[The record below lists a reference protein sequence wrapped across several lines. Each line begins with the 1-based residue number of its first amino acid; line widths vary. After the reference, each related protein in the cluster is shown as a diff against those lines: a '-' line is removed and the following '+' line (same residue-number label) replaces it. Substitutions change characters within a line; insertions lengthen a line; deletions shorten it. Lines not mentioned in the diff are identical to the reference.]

1 MPTDDLEHPKTN
13 DDILRKV
20 IQMRADG
27 VAGSANFYDRMQKS
41 EDFTI
46 GGDLQWDP
54 GVKEAA
60 RLDGKFTLTIP
71 IVGAQ
76 IDQLSGAEIQNPM
89 DFIIAPTKEGSATIA
104 RILTALTKQAA
115 DSEDVRYEKSQTFES
130 GISSGQGCIGVF
142 IDKTNDPKHANLRI
156 EKLNEHNVIA
166 DPNASVYNIN
176 KKDKGAKYVIYEEW
190 IDKELVHVE
199 YPDEKE
205 ELEGRGNQSFFGA
218 IAGNVIGIIDWMTG
232 RRQQKET
239 GTFGTRERTDVEVM
253 SKSRYLKSHTWW
265 REPKNCVHWFDRR
278 ESELESKFLHKDSE
292 IAAAKKATKSS
303 EEKAQRDKE
312 KAIAFAVESKA
323 NMNDPKIKAIIEEA
337 GIPIFSIEE
346 VVCNIMHHTIRVG
359 DTFLEDRE
367 DELNG
372 VQMFPICF
380 FWPKWVNG
388 YKSGVSEKLIGVQ
401 EEINWTH
408 SQALNI
414 VKQIANTGVIIKDD
428 PTGDYTDW
436 LKEHLGTSGIVLN
449 RQKAGGDIDF
459 IDPPPFPTM
468 EIFTQQAMQNA
479 NRITGISPVP
489 EKDPKA
495 LSGRAKFLDRQKE
508 TQGTMSLNLN
518 WNYTL
523 AVLGDLIVDIIR
535 KNDIFSEDEIREIV
549 DKDDLLD
556 EEIMDQARGVVIS
569 LFQKQGGNVPEQPQ
583 PPNPIRMSN
592 TPAEQQAQMLD
603 AFQEEQALFQSFV
616 DQVDAAA
623 RPIAEEILIKLIHNM
638 KSGEYSTKVTT
649 SPMAET
655 MRAIKAIE
663 VFELQKVLRE
673 SGDVGLDGED
683 LIDATD
689 VPRKEQLKQGRQ
701 KILAQV
707 SQIA

>member
-1 MPTDDLEHPKTN
+1 MPENDLEHPKT
-13 DDILRKV
+13 DDEKLRKV

-27 VAGSANFYDRMQKS
+27 VAGSANFFDRIQKS
-41 EDFTI
+41 EDFVI

-54 GVKEAA
+54 GIKEAA

-89 DFIIAPTKEGSATIA
+89 DFIIEPTKEGSAAIA

-130 GISSGQGCIGVF
+130 GIGSGQGCIGVF

-156 EKLNEHNVIA
+156 EKLNEHNVIS

-176 KKDKGAKYVIYEEW
+176 KKDRGAKYVIYEEW

-218 IAGNVIGIIDWMTG
+218 IMGFLPGIIDMLTG
-232 RRQQKET
+232 RRSQKET
-239 GTFGTRERTDVEVM
+239 GTFGTRERSDTDVM
-253 SKSRYLKSHTWW
+253 SRNRYLKSHTYW
-265 REPKNCVHWFDRR
+265 REPKKCVHWFDKR
-278 ESELESKFLHKDSE
+278 ESELESKFLHKDKE
-292 IAAAKKATKSS
+292 IAAAKKA
-303 EEKAQRDKE
+303 A
-312 KAIAFAVESKA
+312 KA
-323 NMNDPKIKAIIEEA
+323 NPE
-337 GIPIFSIEE
+337 IFEVEE
-346 VVCNIMHHTIRVG
+346 VVCNVMHHTIRVG
-359 DTFLEDRE
+359 DTFLEDRV

-372 VQMFPICF
+372 VQMFPIVF

-388 YKSGVSEKLIGVQ
+388 YKSGVAEKLIGVQ

-408 SQALNI
+408 SMSLNFM
-414 VKQIANTGVIIKDD
+414 KQIANTGVIIGEDQ
-428 PTGDYTDW
+428 TGDYADW
-436 LKEHLGTSGIVLN
+436 LKENMGSHGLVIDKS
-449 RQKAGGDIDF
+449 KAGGSVDF
-459 IDPPPFPTM
+459 IDPPAYPTM

-479 NRITGISPVP
+479 DRITGIKSIP

-523 AVLGDLIVDIIR
+523 AILGDLIVDIIR

-556 EEIMDQARGVVIS
+556 EEIMDQARGVVIN
-569 LFQKQGGNVPEQPQ
+569 LYQQQGKKVPDQPQ
-583 PPNPIRMSN
+583 PPNPIRMSSA
-592 TPAEQQAQMLD
+592 PPELQAQMLD
-603 AFQEEQALFQSFV
+603 KFQEEQAIFQSFV
-616 DQVDAAA
+616 EQVESMAQ
-623 RPIAEEILIKLIHNM
+623 PIAEEILINLIHNM

-663 VFELQKVLRE
+663 VFELHKVLRE

-683 LIDATD
+683 LIEATD
-689 VPRKEQLKQGRQ
+689 VPNKEQLKQGRQ
-701 KILAQV
+701 SLISAV
-707 SQIA
+707 SRSA

>member
-1 MPTDDLEHPKTN
+1 MPENDLEHPNT
-13 DDILRKV
+13 DDEILRKV

-71 IVGAQ
+71 IVNAQ
-76 IDQLSGAEIQNPM
+76 IKQLAGAEIQNPM
-89 DFIIAPTKEGSATIA
+89 DFIVENTKEGSATIS
-104 RILTALTKQAA
+104 RILTALVKQAA
-115 DSEDVRYEKSQTFES
+115 DSELVRYEKSQTFES
-130 GISSGQGCIGVF
+130 GISSGQGVIGVF
-142 IDKTNDPKHANLRI
+142 IDKTDDPKHANLRI
-156 EKLNEHNVIA
+156 EKLNEHNTIA

-176 KKDKGAKYVIYEEW
+176 KKEGGAKYVIYEEW

-199 YPDEKE
+199 YPKKKE

-265 REPKNCVHWFDRR
+265 REPKNCVHWFDKR
-278 ESELESKFLHKDSE
+278 ESEIDSKFLHKDSE
-292 IAAAKKATKSS
+292 IAAAKKATKAS
-303 EEKAQRDKE
+303 EEKAQLDKE
-312 KAIAFAVESKA
+312 KASAFAVESGA
-323 NMNDPKIKAIIEEA
+323 DLRDPKIQEVIEEA
-337 GIPIFSIEE
+337 GVPMFSIEE
-346 VVCNIMHHTIRVG
+346 VVCNVMHHTIRVG

-367 DELNG
+367 NELNG
-372 VQMFPICF
+372 VQMFPIVF
-380 FWPKWVNG
+380 FWPDWVNG
-388 YKSGVSEKLIGVQ
+388 YKSGVAEKLIGVQ

-408 SQALNI
+408 SMALNL
-414 VKQIANTGVIIKDD
+414 VKQIANTGVIIGSDD
-428 PTGDYTDW
+428 SGDAADEV
-436 LKEHLGTSGIVLN
+436 KEKMGTHGAVFDKSKV
-449 RQKAGGDIDF
+449 GGFMEF
-459 IDPPPFPTM
+459 IKPPDFPTM

-479 NRITGISPVP
+479 NRITGIVSIP

-518 WNYTL
+518 YTYTL
-523 AVLGDLIVDIIR
+523 AILGDLIVDIIR

-556 EEIMDQARGVVIS
+556 EEIFDQAKGIVIN
-569 LFQKQGGNVPEQPQ
+569 LIRQQGGTILEQPQ

-592 TPAEQQAQMLD
+592 APAEHQAQMLD
-603 AFQEEQALFQSFV
+603 KFQQDQALFQSFIG
-616 DQVDAAA
+616 QVEAMA
-623 RPIAEEILIKLIHNM
+623 RPIAEEILINLIHNM
-638 KSGEYSTKVTT
+638 KSGDYSTKVTT

-663 VFELQKVLRE
+663 IFELQKVLRE

-683 LIDATD
+683 LIEATD
-689 VPRKEQLKQGRQ
+689 VPNKEQLKQGR
-701 KILAQV
+701 KGLIASV
-707 SQIA
+707 SRSA